1 MLRRGGTPPRRC
13 EGQGVLVDDT
23 FVPCMKSSDGEY
35 VQCLM
40 LAIIAPCWPKTRPQ
54 TVCMRVLGRSDLLC
68 RYPWHLTCPPGT
80 LHCALLAQA
89 ERDVVSRA
97 EARVAFD
104 AGDHAR
110 AAQLWGA
117 MRGAVPSFDEV
128 ALRFVGA
135 GATDAL
141 QAFLMARLQVLG
153 PDDKAQVR
161 EDSLWRV
168 WHVAVQRYL
177 KSCQASAV

>member
-1 MLRRGGTPPRRC
+1 M
-13 EGQGVLVDDT
+13 
-23 FVPCMKSSDGEY
+23 
-35 VQCLM
+35 
-40 LAIIAPCWPKTRPQ
+40 
-54 TVCMRVLGRSDLLC
+54 
-68 RYPWHLTCPPGT
+68 
-80 LHCALLAQA
+80 QA

-104 AGDHAR
+104 AGDYAR

-117 MRGAVPSFDEV
+117 MRGGEPSFEEV

-153 PDDKAQVR
+153 PDDKAQVIR
-161 EDSLWRV
+161 APLV
-168 WHVAVQRYL
+168 TTCLPPALFAATQPGALQLL
-177 KSCQASAV
+177 KA